1 MTELIAPLLPVF
13 ANSAMFIAGFFVVT
27 LWLISVVMRDS
38 SIVDIFWGLGSAT
51 VAWVAWLTVGGG
63 GIRATLVLLV
73 ATVWGVRLGL
83 YIGIRNWGAEDRRY
97 ARLRQHVTEQGRN
110 YAWYSLRSV
119 FGLQGLLMFL
129 CTMPVVVAIAMPSSG
144 PPGLL
149 VWIGFGLSAAGLTV
163 EALADWQMARFR
175 RQRRSP
181 GEVMD
186 RGLWRYSRHPN
197 YFGEMLVQWGLYLMA
212 CDAGLM
218 GLLTIFAPALLSAMI
233 IGPLGANLLERRLGK
248 KNPGYQDYV
257 RRTSAFIPWPP
268 RQH

>member
-1 MTELIAPLLPVF
+1 L
-13 ANSAMFIAGFFVVT
+13 
-27 LWLISVVMRDS
+27 
-38 SIVDIFWGLGSAT
+38 
-51 VAWVAWLTVGGG
+51 
-63 GIRATLVLLV
+63 
-73 ATVWGVRLGL
+73 
-83 YIGIRNWGAEDRRY
+83 
-97 ARLRQHVTEQGRN
+97 
-110 YAWYSLRSV
+110 YSLRAV

-144 PPGLL
+144 PPSLL
-149 VWIGFGLSAAGLTV
+149 VWFGFGLSAVGLTV
-163 EALADWQMARFR
+163 EALADWQMTRFR

-212 CDAGLM
+212 CDTGLIGM
-218 GLLTIFAPALLSAMI
+218 LTIFAPALLSAMI

-257 RRTSAFIPWPP
+257 RRTSAFVPWPP